1 MAQIIF
7 YEKPGCINNRRQ
19 KQLLRQSGHTVVAK
33 NLLAEDWS
41 VEPERLREFFAGSPV
56 SAWFNRGAPSIKQG
70 LVNPDTLEDD
80 QAIGLMLTDP
90 LLIRRPLMQVGQTK
104 MAGFDEEKIC
114 AWIGLDEPEKDLKI
128 CPKTRKAESCHG

>member
-41 VEPERLREFFAGSPV
+41 DKPLQLREFFAGSPV
-56 SAWFNRGAPSIKQG
+56 SAWFNRSAPSIKQG
-70 LVNPDTLEDD
+70 LVNPDTLEAD

-104 MAGFDEEKIC
+104 MAGFDEQKVS
-114 AWIGLDEPEKDLKI
+114 AWIGLGKPEKDLEN